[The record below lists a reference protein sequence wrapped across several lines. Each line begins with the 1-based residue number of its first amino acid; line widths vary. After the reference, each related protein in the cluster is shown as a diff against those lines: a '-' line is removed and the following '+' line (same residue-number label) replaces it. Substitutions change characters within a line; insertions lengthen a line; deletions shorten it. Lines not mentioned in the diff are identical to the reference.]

1 MWKYFFSSLFLLAS
15 LAVVAQEKTAK
26 DTTRLKFVPTG
37 LRLGT
42 DLLSIVRSQAGT
54 KFSGWE
60 AHADIDFTR
69 YYLTAEYGAWGSA
82 IALKNGAYSNEG
94 NYWRLGADV
103 NFLLKDP
110 DRNMFFL
117 GFRYGRSA
125 YDQNLALRY
134 TDAVFGEVNKTLAAN
149 QVEASW
155 KELTGGL
162 RVKVWKW
169 IWMGY
174 TARFKFGMNV
184 KNEGNIKSYDVPG
197 YGLTIKNNTW
207 GFNYQLFVRLPIRKE
222 GSRILPPSE
231 KQSR

>member
-1 MWKYFFSSLFLLAS
+1 MWKYFFSGCLLLTS

-42 DLLSIVRSQAGT
+42 DLLGIVRSQAGT

-69 YYLTAEYGAWGSA
+69 YYLTAEYGSWNSN
-82 IALKNGAYSNEG
+82 ITLKNGAYGNEG
-94 NYWRLGADV
+94 TYWRIGADV

-117 GFRYGRSA
+117 GMRYGRSA
-125 YDQNLALRY
+125 YDQTLSLRY
-134 TDAVFGEVNKTLAAN
+134 TDAVFGQVEKSLVAPN
-149 QVEASW
+149 VEASW

-174 TARFKFGMNV
+174 TARFKFGMNA

-222 GSRILPPSE
+222 KGKNLLSSE
-231 KQSR
+231 KQTQ